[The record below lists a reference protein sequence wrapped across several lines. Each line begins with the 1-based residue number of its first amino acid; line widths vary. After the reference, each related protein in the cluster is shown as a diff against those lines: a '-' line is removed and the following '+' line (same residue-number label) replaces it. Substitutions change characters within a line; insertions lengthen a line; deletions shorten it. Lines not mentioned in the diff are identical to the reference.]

1 MGTRE
6 KIIDSAV
13 TLFVEQGVAGTT
25 TREIAKKANVAE
37 GSIYRYFPSKEE
49 LAWIIF
55 HDHHILMADNLKK
68 CADNSDSLK
77 NRITKLV
84 ECFLKLA
91 DENWIMFCYY
101 LTSQYMH
108 MHKFHDEENTP
119 YKVVLNLMYEAKAG
133 NKIRHEK
140 IEIITAMVMGAVHQ
154 IATNKI
160 YGRIDGDLYQ
170 HKDVI
175 VDTISKMVNID
186 E

>member
-1 MGTRE
+1 
-6 KIIDSAV
+6 
-13 TLFVEQGVAGTT
+13 
-25 TREIAKKANVAE
+25 
-37 GSIYRYFPSKEE
+37 
-49 LAWIIF
+49 
-55 HDHHILMADNLKK
+55 
-68 CADNSDSLK
+68 
-77 NRITKLV
+77 
-84 ECFLKLA
+84 
-91 DENWIMFCYY
+91 
-101 LTSQYMH
+101 

-175 VDTISKMVNID
+175 VDTISKMVNLD